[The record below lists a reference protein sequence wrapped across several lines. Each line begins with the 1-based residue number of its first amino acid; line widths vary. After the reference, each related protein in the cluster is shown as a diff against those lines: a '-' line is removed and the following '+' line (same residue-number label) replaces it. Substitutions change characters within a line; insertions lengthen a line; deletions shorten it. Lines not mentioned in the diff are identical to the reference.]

1 MANINIHKDLC
12 SLCGEQ
18 ITLRRRSVFVPVLMI
33 GLGALLFV
41 IDSFIN
47 MTHSTDSIK
56 MSIMLLATVLV
67 VWGLVWGVARTR
79 GDGSYYHVGDGA
91 FLSRMT
97 LKFNKDKKSELLN
110 LVNSKDFATLQALS
124 EDEVSALVLEIYSSP
139 KSGFCAAQL
148 FEYAEMDFRPVSDVV
163 IK

>member
-1 MANINIHKDLC
+1 MSKKNISEALCAMPGSVVELRHK
-12 SLCGEQ
+12 
-18 ITLRRRSVFVPVLMI
+18 SVLLPVLMI
-33 GLGALLFV
+33 LAGAILFV
-41 IDSFIN
+41 LDSFIK
-47 MTHSTDSIK
+47 MTESLDSLK
-56 MSIMLLATVLV
+56 MVIMLMAVTLV
-67 VWGLVWGVARTR
+67 ICGIIWGIIRAKGEGEL
-79 GDGSYYHVGDGA
+79 YHVNDKT
-91 FLSRMT
+91 FLTKKT
-97 LKFNKDKKSELLN
+97 LKFTKDKKSKIVN